1 MLVLCLAGKSV
12 VNIWNV
18 ATGVLPLA
26 TVVTVLFA
34 RCHAGKLGCI
44 VIIDATLH
52 AIPVKSAQTI
62 LADIRL
68 SLLVLAACE

>member
-1 MLVLCLAGKSV
+1 MLVLCLVGKSV
-12 VNIWNV
+12 VKIWSV

-26 TVVTVLFA
+26 TVVIVLLA
-34 RCHAGKLGCI
+34 RCHAEELGCI

-52 AIPVKSAQTI
+52 AIPVKSAQTF